1 MARSASARA
10 YLSDTGT
17 VEFVVATHEDIAPG
31 VFHKLTGGLTSQG
44 LEILSADINTL
55 ADRLV
60 LDLFVV
66 RDPDYAGPPPPD
78 RIEQINGRLKE
89 SLTANLQPAFRRVWS
104 SAKQQHRGALNVLP
118 TRVLTDNSFS
128 DRFTIIDIFASD
140 RTGLLYTIARTIFE
154 LGLSVSLAKI
164 GTYLDQVVDVF
175 YVTDLEGHKIDDEP
189 RLEQI
194 RSQLLQAIESFEREA
209 P

>member
-1 MARSASARA
+1 MRHLSGDSPAASAEERRA
-10 YLSDTGT
+10 ELRTLLREEAEREWFDEQVAALPSSLVFSVPPQRLADELRQLQMLSDGEVRFGTRYLSDTGT

-78 RIEQINGRLKE
+78 RIEQIN
-89 SLTANLQPAFRRVWS
+89 RR
-104 SAKQQHRGALNVLP
+104 
-118 TRVLTDNSFS
+118 
-128 DRFTIIDIFASD
+128 
-140 RTGLLYTIARTIFE
+140 
-154 LGLSVSLAKI
+154 
-164 GTYLDQVVDVF
+164 
-175 YVTDLEGHKIDDEP
+175 
-189 RLEQI
+189 
-194 RSQLLQAIESFEREA
+194 
-209 P
+209 